1 MTSKVGLN
9 VNWVTSTNYKRIDFY
24 SSKHTFNAESM
35 RLPRVELGSIA
46 WKAIILTV
54 GLQTLRKPLSNKYNW
69 SVIIA
74 SITMAPIWTMYIAPI
89 WMKIDM
95 LYNIHYFY
103 LKLSITI
110 MTGAQTHPKN
120 KVSRWM
126 HNIGLDVNE

>member
-54 GLQTLRKPLSNKYNW
+54 GLQTLFDNEETRRT
-69 SVIIA
+69 
-74 SITMAPIWTMYIAPI
+74 SIE
-89 WMKIDM
+89 KIQVGRN
-95 LYNIHYFY
+95 Y
-103 LKLSITI
+103 S
-110 MTGAQTHPKN
+110 
-120 KVSRWM
+120 
-126 HNIGLDVNE
+126 